1 MAELPRK
8 SKVVMESSISKEA
21 EPIWIRLRWPLT
33 VIVLALIGLLAYLIS
48 LWTAKDT
55 LEALADKTIA
65 AGAKAEAIAEKFKK
79 GTITETFLAQLPEI
93 VPGGSGRLELAT
105 LNSIEIFKR
114 EDMKTVAWDWVY
126 LGTTV
131 SEIKVPVTYRYHLRL
146 SDPWK
151 LDVSDKTCI
160 VLAPRFRPTQP
171 PSIHTDGMEKKSDR
185 GWLRFNQAEEMAELE
200 KSITPTLKLYAR
212 DKRHMD
218 VVREECRK
226 TVAQFVRDWL
236 LKEKQWRTDRF
247 HAIKVIFSDERE
259 GNVESIEPSIELNE

>member
-1 MAELPRK
+1 
-8 SKVVMESSISKEA
+8 MESSISKEA

-65 AGAKAEAIAEKFKK
+65 AGAKVEAIAEKFKK

-93 VPGGSGRLELAT
+93 LPGGGGRLELAS

-114 EDMKTVAWDWVY
+114 EDMKTVAWNWVY

-146 SDPWK
+146 SDTWR
-151 LDVSDKTCI
+151 LDVSGQTCI
-160 VLAPRFRPTQP
+160 VLAPRFRPRSPQP
-171 PSIHTDGMEKKSDR
+171 STDGMVEIRSR
-185 GWLRFNQAEEMAELE
+185 WPVSISGGMAELG
-200 KSITPTLKLYAR
+200 KASLQ
-212 DKRHMD
+212 H
-218 VVREECRK
+218 
-226 TVAQFVRDWL
+226 
-236 LKEKQWRTDRF
+236 
-247 HAIKVIFSDERE
+247 
-259 GNVESIEPSIELNE
+259 

>member
-1 MAELPRK
+1 
-8 SKVVMESSISKEA
+8 MESSTSKGA
-21 EPIWIRLRWPLT
+21 ESIWVRLRWPLT
-33 VIVLALIGLLAYLIS
+33 VIALALIALLAYVIS
-48 LWTAKDT
+48 LWTAKKT
-55 LEALADKTIA
+55 LETLATQTIA
-65 AGAKAEAIAEKFKK
+65 AGAKAEAIVEKFKK
-79 GTITETFLAQLPEI
+79 GTITQTFLAQLPEI
-93 VPGGSGRLELAT
+93 VSGGSGSLELAA

-151 LDVSDKTCI
+151 LDVSGQTC
-160 VLAPRFRPTQP
+160 VVVAPRFRASQP
-171 PSIHTDGMEKKSDR
+171 PAIHTDGMEKKSEP
-185 GWLRFNQAEEMAELE
+185 GWLRFNQAEEMSALE

-212 DKRHMD
+212 DRRHMD

-247 HAIKVIFSDERE
+247 HAIKVVFADEAG
-259 GNVESIEPSIELNE
+259 GNIESMEPTIELQE